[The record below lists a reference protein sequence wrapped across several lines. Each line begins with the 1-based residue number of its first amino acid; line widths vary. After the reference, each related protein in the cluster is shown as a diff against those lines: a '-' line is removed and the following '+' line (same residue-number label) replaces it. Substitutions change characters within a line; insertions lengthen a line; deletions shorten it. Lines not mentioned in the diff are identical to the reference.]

1 MSPNR
6 FIACLHVTISA
17 SGCVQCWT
25 PDFMSI
31 SVSTVHIEEPGKV
44 VAVTVRPSGMICFT
58 KDAGKLIVCRLVKNR
73 KNMKF
78 LPVIKGIPGIV
89 QNK

>member
-6 FIACLHVTISA
+6 IIACLHVTVAA
-17 SGCVQCWT
+17 SGCVQCRT

-31 SVSTVHIEEPGKV
+31 SVCPVHIEKPGKI
-44 VAVTVRPSGMICFT
+44 VAVAVRPSGMICFT
-58 KDAGKLIVCRLVKNR
+58 KNVGKLIVCRLVKNR

-78 LPVIKGIPGIV
+78 FPVIKGIPGIV

>member
-1 MSPNR
+1 MDVFSAGPQILCP
-6 FIACLHVTISA
+6 FCL
-17 SGCVQCWT
+17 
-25 PDFMSI
+25 P
-31 SVSTVHIEEPGKV
+31 VHIEKPGKI
-44 VAVTVRPSGMICFT
+44 VAVAVRPSGMICFT